1 MKLIPSDI
9 PIVYWLL
16 PIVVVVAGENH
27 HLLATLLRCLSDS
40 VERDAKIICL
50 LQR

>member
-9 PIVYWLL
+9 PIVYWVL
-16 PIVVVVAGENH
+16 PIVVVAGENH

-40 VERDAKIICL
+40 LERDAKIICL